1 MEKPKIEIINF
12 DNNDIIETSGD
23 RTPII
28 EF

>member
-1 MEKPKIEIINF
+1 MENPKIEIIDF
-12 DNNDIIETSGD
+12 DDNDVIETSGD